1 MRILHVTHQFP
12 PNHIGGTEIYTH
24 TLASHLRDL
33 GHQSIV
39 FTPETGPRG
48 QFREDSWGGVPV
60 FRALTGRSSPQA
72 TFKATFGDPFLQRAL
87 ARALSTADP
96 DLIHVHHLMGLPA
109 AICKQIKELGLPVV
123 ATLHDYWL
131 LCPNAQLL
139 TNYDQSVC
147 PGPRLW
153 LNCARCAAARLE
165 QPALNVFAPV
175 IAGVMAWRAHILR
188 KAIEAIQIFVAPT
201 AFVRD
206 LFVQK
211 GVIPAD
217 RVIHIP
223 HGVGTEMVRPRPP
236 GPADGPL
243 RVAYLGG
250 ISWQKGVHVL
260 VDAMSLLQ
268 PSLVTL
274 RIYGDLTAFPRYG
287 QRLTDQAA
295 SQPNTSFAGHLTRA
309 EVWDA
314 LAVTDV
320 LVVPSLWYETAA
332 LVIQEAFAAG
342 APVIASRLGALQE
355 RVRHGIDG
363 LLLPAGDS
371 RTLANALARLAAD
384 RNYFLGLQANIQ
396 PVVTIS
402 QHVKRVLSLYERLVI
417 AAGRRYN
424 SACERSIASTSSPH

>member
-1 MRILHVTHQFP
+1 
-12 PNHIGGTEIYTH
+12 
-24 TLASHLRDL
+24 
-33 GHQSIV
+33 
-39 FTPETGPRG
+39 
-48 QFREDSWGGVPV
+48 
-60 FRALTGRSSPQA
+60 
-72 TFKATFGDPFLQRAL
+72 
-87 ARALSTADP
+87 
-96 DLIHVHHLMGLPA
+96 MGLPA
-109 AICKQIKELGLPVV
+109 AICKQIEELGLPVV
-123 ATLHDYWL
+123 ATLHDYWF

-153 LNCARCAAARLE
+153 LNCARCAAARLG
-165 QPALNVFAPV
+165 QPALNMIAP
-175 IAGVMAWRAHILR
+175 ITAAVMAYRARILR
-188 KAIEAIQIFVAPT
+188 KAMEAIDIFIAPT
-201 AFVRD
+201 AFVQD
-206 LFVQK
+206 LFVEK
-211 GVIPAD
+211 GMIPAD
-217 RVIHIP
+217 RVIHVP
-223 HGVGTEMVRPRPP
+223 HGVGTEMVRPRLP

-260 VDAMSLLQ
+260 VDAMSLLE

-274 RIYGDLTAFPRYG
+274 RIYGDMTAFPRYA

-295 SQPNTSFAGHLTRA
+295 SQPNTSFAGRLTRA
-309 EVWDA
+309 EVWEA

-355 RVRHGIDG
+355 RVRHGMDG

-371 RTLANALARLAAD
+371 RALANALARLAAD

-417 AAGRRYN
+417 AAGQRYN
-424 SACERSIASTSSPH
+424 SARERSIASTGSPH